1 VKHTSHRSKRSGFT
15 LIELMVVLL
24 IIGLLAGLVGVRV
37 LDRLGEAKITK
48 AKAQITML
56 HEAVKHYRLDTG
68 QYPDPSIGL
77 DALVQEPAG
86 VNGWHGPYIESSEIP
101 LDPWDN
107 YYMYDYP
114 GDRYDYDIYSYG
126 ADGREG
132 GEEENADVYNT
143 ERTQQAD
150 QEEMY

>member
-1 VKHTSHRSKRSGFT
+1 MKHTYHRNKRTGFT
-15 LIELMVVLL
+15 LIELMVVVL

-37 LDRLGEAKITK
+37 IDKLEQAKVAK
-48 AKAQITML
+48 ARAQITEF

-77 DALVQEPAG
+77 DALVQEPAD
-86 VNGWHGPYIESSEIP
+86 VTGWHGPYIESYEIP

-126 ADGREG
+126 ADGQEG
-132 GEEENADVYNT
+132 GEDENADIYNT
-143 ERTQQAD
+143 ERTEQAD
-150 QEEMY
+150 QEEMF